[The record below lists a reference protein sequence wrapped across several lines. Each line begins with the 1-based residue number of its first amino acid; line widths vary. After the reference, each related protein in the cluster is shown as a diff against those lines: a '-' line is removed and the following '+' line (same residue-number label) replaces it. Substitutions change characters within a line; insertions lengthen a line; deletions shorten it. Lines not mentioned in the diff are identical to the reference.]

1 MATSSTRDGVSVVS
15 EESNEQSFLNR
26 PSGWL
31 ANVRQFWREVASE
44 MKKVSWPSRHEVT
57 YTTIIVIVAVLFF
70 AVYLFLADIFFTYV
84 IRGIEWGAAK
94 IFG

>member
-1 MATSSTRDGVSVVS
+1 MVS

-26 PSGWL
+26 PSNWL
-31 ANVRQFWREVASE
+31 GNVRQFWHEVVSE

-57 YTTIIVIVAVLFF
+57 YTTIIVIVAVFFF

-84 IRGIEWGAAK
+84 IRGIEWGAGK
-94 IFG
+94 VFG